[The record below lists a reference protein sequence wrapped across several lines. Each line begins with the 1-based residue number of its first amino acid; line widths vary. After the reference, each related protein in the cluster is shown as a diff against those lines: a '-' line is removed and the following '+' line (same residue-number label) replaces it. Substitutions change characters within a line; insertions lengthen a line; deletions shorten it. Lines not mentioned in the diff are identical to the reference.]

1 MSIKNILRKAASLV
15 VELPPEPVADLSAEP
30 LKFKTD
36 LDDLPVASAPR
47 PAPVATKSV
56 EQIIKD
62 TPGPNLDQI
71 KIAEETATTPAP
83 TAPDGKVDYQSV
95 YQRAGLTPV
104 AFSAE
109 QALEVIQSLPSTL
122 PIDVRRATVNA
133 TIVAMGK
140 AMGVDTAGVI
150 ADAGRKVAALSAYED
165 LLTHQTST
173 YVGTLEMKILELET
187 QIAMHREE
195 IQKTQSLLAT
205 AVGQCDAE
213 SNRLDEVLEFFT
225 LDTGASAN
233 ATATA

>member
-15 VELPPEPVADLSAEP
+15 VELPPEPAADLAAEP

-36 LDDLPVASAPR
+36 LEDLPAAPR
-47 PAPVATKSV
+47 SAPVATKSV
-56 EQIIKD
+56 EQIIQE

-71 KIAEETATTPAP
+71 KITEESAPSP
-83 TAPDGKVDYQSV
+83 TAPDGKVDYQLV
-95 YQRAGLTPV
+95 YKRAGLTPV

-109 QALEVIQSLPSTL
+109 QALDVIHSLPESL

-133 TIVAMGK
+133 TIAAMGK
-140 AMGVDTAGVI
+140 AMGVDTAGVL

-165 LLTHQTST
+165 LLTHQSST
-173 YVGTLEMKILELET
+173 YVGSLEMKILELET
-187 QIAMHREE
+187 QIAVHREE
-195 IQKTQSLLAT
+195 IERTKSLLSA

-233 ATATA
+233 APTG

>member
-15 VELPPEPVADLSAEP
+15 VELPPEPVADLTAEP
-30 LKFKTD
+30 LKFKTN
-36 LDDLPVASAPR
+36 LDDLPAEPAPRSAP
-47 PAPVATKSV
+47 AATKSV
-56 EQIIKD
+56 EQIIKE

-71 KIAEETATTPAP
+71 KIAEETAITPSPA
-83 TAPDGKVDYQSV
+83 APDGKVDYQTV

-109 QALEVIQSLPSTL
+109 QALEVIRSLPNTL
-122 PIDVRRATVNA
+122 PIEVRRATVNA
-133 TIVAMGK
+133 TIAAMGK

-195 IQKTQSLLAT
+195 IQKTQALLST

-225 LDTGASAN
+225 LDTGASSN
-233 ATATA
+233 APA